1 MMAPTAGGNLMRVV
15 TVEDLQ
21 PRLDGWDAITG
32 VTFDSA
38 VARLVPFSHFNATS
52 VDTLLDHTAISTTL
66 DEVYDHPIR
75 VQRADGTADL
85 QPGIQIAMPLMHEA
99 QYLNLTDH
107 LPIVLI
113 LRTTD

>member
-52 VDTLLDHTAISTTL
+52 VDTLLDHPPSPPLSTKSTTT
-66 DEVYDHPIR
+66 R
-75 VQRADGTADL
+75 SGFSA
-85 QPGIQIAMPLMHEA
+85 
-99 QYLNLTDH
+99 LTV
-107 LPIVLI
+107 PRTSSQGFK
-113 LRTTD
+113 LRCR